1 MMVSLMDGA
10 GCVSDVFISYAR
22 STKSEAKQVAEALR
36 AIGWSVWLDEELPA
50 HRDYS
55 EVIEEQLR
63 AARAVV
69 VVWSTESAKSQWV
82 RAEADLA
89 REAGKLVQ
97 LTVDGTP
104 LPMPFN
110 RIQCA
115 DLSHWAGDPA
125 ASGWKKVVQSV
136 AELLGCPYPVEEAGE
151 LRTTPALVPDEF
163 SVAIVHFADPNGVAA
178 GDDFAEG
185 LVAEVATALARFPM
199 LRVVDPRPTP
209 AARYLLEGS
218 VRRSGPRARI
228 SVQLRDA
235 AKGERVWAE
244 RFDES
249 LEDAFAVQDN
259 VATTVAG
266 RVEAAI
272 LAYETRHIASR
283 PVDSLSAHEL
293 WLRARATVRRAGLEQ
308 VDEIEAL
315 SERAVTLD
323 PRHALSLA
331 LLAVALGLRIAY
343 ASEDAS
349 LPALRSRL
357 SQMIDRA
364 MLAGAD
370 DPEVLACVAQAHLLA
385 DEDKVAARVVVD
397 RALKMN
403 PGLVIG
409 WDIAGNVRMWMGD
422 YEEALA
428 HYERSLQLDPQS
440 PWRTYTWPS
449 MAGCLVAMGRFEEAI
464 PLAKEGLQIGPR
476 NPWATAFLIAALVH
490 LGRMQ
495 EAVTAL
501 SRLDRRQTA
510 VFRSGVG
517 FGPKLTGIV
526 NEALKL
532 AGWTSPASATETTD
546 ISTTPPA
553 NHTLG

>member
-1 MMVSLMDGA
+1 M
-10 GCVSDVFISYAR
+10 SDVFISYAR
-22 STKSEAKQVAEALR
+22 STQSEAQQVAEALR
-36 AIGWSVWLDEELPA
+36 ALGWSVWLDDQLPA

-69 VVWSTESAKSQWV
+69 VLWSPESAKSQWV

-97 LTVDGTP
+97 LTVDRTP

-115 DLSHWAGDPA
+115 DLSGWAGDPA

-136 AELLGCPYPVEEAGE
+136 AELLGCPYPVRATGQP
-151 LRTTPALVPDEF
+151 RTTPALVPEEF
-163 SVAIVHFADPNGVAA
+163 SVAIAHFADPNGLAT

-199 LRVVDPRPTP
+199 LRVVDPGPTS

-228 SVQLRDA
+228 NVQLHDA
-235 AKGERVWAE
+235 TKGERVWAE
-244 RFDES
+244 RFDEG
-249 LEDAFAVQDN
+249 LEDTFAVQDN

-272 LAYETRHIASR
+272 LAYETRHITGR
-283 PVDSLSAHEL
+283 PVESLSAHEL

-315 SERAVTLD
+315 SERAVTLA
-323 PRHALSLA
+323 PGHALSLS

-343 ASEDAS
+343 AGGDVNLSAFKT
-349 LPALRSRL
+349 RL
-357 SQMIDRA
+357 TQLIDRA

-385 DEDKVAARVVVD
+385 DGDKVAARAIVD

-409 WDIAGNVRMWMGD
+409 WDIAGNVRMWIGD

-464 PLAKEGLQIGPR
+464 PLAKEGLEIGPN

-495 EAVTAL
+495 DAKTAL
-501 SRLDRRQTA
+501 TRLDRRQAA
-510 VFRSGVG
+510 VFKSGVG
-517 FGPKLTGIV
+517 FGPKLMGIV

-532 AGWTSPASATETTD
+532 AGWATPANATEATVASA
-546 ISTTPPA
+546 SPPPSQ
-553 NHTLG
+553 TSG